1 MSGRGNA
8 EQALPEDKVV
18 STSTSTRKGK
28 RARAQSPLLCFS
40 FLVLITSVDQLRMSF
55 VAVKNENN
63 AIASSFQE
71 KRKKKKKGTS
81 MDLMSVLG
89 SLQFSVGSRMSPPT
103 QRLPG
108 AN

>member
-28 RARAQSPLLCFS
+28 RAGAQSPLLCFS

-71 KRKKKKKGTS
+71 KRKKKKRNEYGSNVCPWLTP
-81 MDLMSVLG
+81 VLRG
-89 SLQFSVGSRMSPPT
+89 FKNVSSHSEVT
-103 QRLPG
+103 WC
-108 AN
+108 